1 MAYYLSFHLEL
12 KATEFRNLLQQR
24 YALDYGNEVNSDCF
38 LPRYL
43 YFFGIKNR
51 NLNDSSLNP
60 NAPF

>member
-1 MAYYLSFHLEL
+1 MANYLSFHLEL

-24 YALDYGNEVNSDCF
+24 YALDYVNEVNSDCF